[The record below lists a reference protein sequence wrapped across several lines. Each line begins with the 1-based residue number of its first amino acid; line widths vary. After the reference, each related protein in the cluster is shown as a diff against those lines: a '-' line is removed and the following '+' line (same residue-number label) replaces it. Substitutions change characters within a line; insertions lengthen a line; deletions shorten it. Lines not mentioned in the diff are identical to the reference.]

1 MSTLRSRSS
10 RCVRRFSSRS
20 HLTHHVAPHQGSLPG
35 TLPTG
40 WGQQLWLHCFAN
52 GINPLSTGPRSHS
65 GAIAAIA
72 PRLGGMEAVK
82 VDQWG
87 TRCCNLVRHVRLF
100 GWIVPHFEHFAA
112 WLDMPFLNT
121 AQLTGTSSVSPLA
134 MNHHELDVSSTA
146 YSILFGR
153 LNFLSVIWEW
163 SLNIIVS
170 LPSDRLS
177 PAFVCFKPNPFCDDA
192 YLTFI

>member
-1 MSTLRSRSS
+1 M
-10 RCVRRFSSRS
+10 
-20 HLTHHVAPHQGSLPG
+20 
-35 TLPTG
+35 
-40 WGQQLWLHCFAN
+40 
-52 GINPLSTGPRSHS
+52 
-65 GAIAAIA
+65 
-72 PRLGGMEAVK
+72 
-82 VDQWG
+82 
-87 TRCCNLVRHVRLF
+87 RLF

-134 MNHHELDVSSTA
+134 MNHHELDVPSTA

-163 SLNIIVS
+163 SLNIIVT

-177 PAFVCFKPNPFCDDA
+177 PAFVCFKQSSF
-192 YLTFI
+192 L